1 MNDSS
6 SLTEKTMKPKIFIDG
21 QEGTTGL
28 KLHDLLIDRT
38 DLQLLQIDP
47 EKRKDPAERAK
58 LLNAADI
65 VFLCLPEPAAKE
77 ALTLI
82 TNDNTRVIDA
92 STAHRTHPEWAY
104 GLPELSP
111 AHRNKIKNAKRIAN
125 PGCHATAFL
134 LAIYPLVANGD
145 VSADFPLTCFSL
157 TGYSGGGKKMIA
169 QYQAPD
175 APEKLKGPR
184 PYALALSHKH
194 LPEMQTLAGLK
205 HPPLFTP
212 IVANVYQGLAV
223 QIFLPPNAFKKKRSL
238 LDVKSHL
245 VAHYANE
252 PFINVMPDP
261 QTSLDDGQ
269 FDITACNNTNRADI
283 FVLGNDQQIVLLT
296 RLDNLGKGASGA
308 AIQSMNLLLNLPE
321 TTALTA

>member
-1 MNDSS
+1 M
-6 SLTEKTMKPKIFIDG
+6 TPKIFIDG

-28 KLHDLLIDRT
+28 RLHDLLKPRT
-38 DLQLLQIDP
+38 DITLLEINPD
-47 EKRKDPAERAK
+47 KRKDLAERAK

-111 AHRNKIKNAKRIAN
+111 ALRNKIKTSKRIAN
-125 PGCHATAFL
+125 PGCHASAFL
-134 LAIYPLVANGD
+134 LPIVPLLAAGLLPSD
-145 VSADFPLTCFSL
+145 IPYTCFSL

-169 QYQAPD
+169 EHEASS
-175 APEKLKGPR
+175 APEKLKAPR
-184 PYALALSHKH
+184 PYALKLAHKH
-194 LPEMQTLAGLK
+194 LPEMQTLANLK
-205 HPPLFTP
+205 FPPLFTP
-212 IVANVYQGLAV
+212 IVADVYAGLAV
-223 QIFLPPNAFKKKRSL
+223 QTFLPTQLFAKKITPRQL
-238 LDVKSHL
+238 HAHL
-245 VAHYANE
+245 QNHYKNE
-252 PFINVMPDP
+252 PFIQVQPLDP
-261 QTSLDDGQ
+261 EAKLDEGQ

-308 AIQSMNLLLNLPE
+308 AIQSMNLLMGIPE
-321 TTALTA
+321 TTALKTEPAA